1 MSVPKNKRSLS
12 QFEVYEQA
20 MKLRT
25 IMTNLLLKDFG
36 VKNRIKDLKLISK
49 DMPPKL
55 AREIEVIIESY
66 YIDDPKVRLEYP
78 LWFLEKERDVIDD
91 FLIVLVHSILQANKI
106 YISTKEEYTER
117 RLLIDKAIYTCHSI
131 LLELC
136 FVSDVLHIPISKMEN
151 YIKMIDVEISYLK
164 KWRQSDNR
172 FLKQLGYVL

>member
-78 LWFLEKERDVIDD
+78 LWFLEKER
-91 FLIVLVHSILQANKI
+91 K
-106 YISTKEEYTER
+106 K
-117 RLLIDKAIYTCHSI
+117 KA
-131 LLELC
+131 EK
-136 FVSDVLHIPISKMEN
+136 VS
-151 YIKMIDVEISYLK
+151 EII
-164 KWRQSDNR
+164 R
-172 FLKQLGYVL
+172 